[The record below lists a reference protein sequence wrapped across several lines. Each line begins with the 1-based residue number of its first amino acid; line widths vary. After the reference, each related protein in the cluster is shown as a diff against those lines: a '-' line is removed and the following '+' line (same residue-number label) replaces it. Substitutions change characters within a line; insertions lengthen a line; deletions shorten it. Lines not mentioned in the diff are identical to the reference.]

1 MPRNINFGIHVKTM
15 YSLGFLIIELETARK
30 RLLHVFDLP
39 EGKPTRELRTRII
52 PRGCTESTF
61 SRVISSARSGNAIGF
76 GRIVHQERKSIDI
89 VSCNNVKYIRSNGVM
104 LEISYKIDN
113 LYYR

>member
-1 MPRNINFGIHVKTM
+1 M

-39 EGKPTRELRTRII
+39 EGKTTRELRTQII

-61 SRVISSARSGNAIGF
+61 SRVISSARSAMRFDLEESYTRRGKA
-76 GRIVHQERKSIDI
+76 ST
-89 VSCNNVKYIRSNGVM
+89 SYNVIT
-104 LEISYKIDN
+104 
-113 LYYR
+113 